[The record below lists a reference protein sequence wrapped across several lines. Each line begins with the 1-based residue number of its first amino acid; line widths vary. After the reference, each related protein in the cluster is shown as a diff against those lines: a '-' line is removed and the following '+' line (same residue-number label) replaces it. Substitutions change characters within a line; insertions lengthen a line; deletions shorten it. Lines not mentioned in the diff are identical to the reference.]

1 MTIDA
6 LPSKYGLPSQEPRKT
21 PMAATSRPSS
31 AAESSNR
38 MATRLGSFERRS
50 PSRSP
55 ARRGLHELAGR
66 DDQGSALDEGGRAEN
81 QVVPAK
87 RSP

>member
-21 PMAATSRPSS
+21 PTAAATRPSS

-38 MATRLGSFERRS
+38 MATRLGSLERRIAGQIPC
-50 PSRSP
+50 PSSLWANWR
-55 ARRGLHELAGR
+55 AATIHEAP
-66 DDQGSALDEGGRAEN
+66 SMRAAA
-81 QVVPAK
+81 P
-87 RSP
+87 RTT